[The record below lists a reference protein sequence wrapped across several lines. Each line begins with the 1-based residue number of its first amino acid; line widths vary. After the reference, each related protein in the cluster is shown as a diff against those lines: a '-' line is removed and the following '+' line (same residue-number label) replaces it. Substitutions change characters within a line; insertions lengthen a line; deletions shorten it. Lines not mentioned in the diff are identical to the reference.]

1 MAQVITLAG
10 EKLFAAKAQANQQL
24 DIDTFIFANVAGQ
37 DSTAAIDRNEEI
49 PTGSVVFEQN
59 VQQTG
64 RINDNVVVYSTV
76 LDSLT
81 GPFEFNWVGLYSSVN
96 QTLVA
101 ISHVPTVAKTI
112 TAPGSAGNTLN
123 RNFGIEYS
131 GIADLAGISVSPETW
146 QLDFSARLSGMDEL
160 TRQLASDMNGKDWF
174 IDDGF
179 KVVSRSTANTF
190 SVTPGI
196 GYVSGLRVE
205 LKNEQ
210 ILTLQSYPQ
219 FVYVDAYFDGNA
231 SSTWKPKVAFTVSNT
246 EIDDYIDVNGT
257 QHYVLKIAKITS
269 FDTVEDLRNING
281 LKQQIENHINETESA
296 HKASAISLAVK
307 DALSNSKL
315 NMQDTSDWYGV
326 YLSQFL
332 RDGEQ
337 GMSHAFNRALE
348 YCRNLPY
355 KGTRIIFER
364 GALYKYDDDHIIGNL
379 SNCMIDLNGSTVQR
393 RSSSTFSST
402 TTQVIP
408 AGTGLNAREI
418 YVADASKFKVGDF
431 VYSIKGVGLDN
442 ISSDAR
448 EIQSIAG
455 NKLTIAGAFYYRG
468 TQYGSNTPTGVTI
481 CKRVRFIGGGGVSS
495 AGDYNDKIVLCNGEL
510 DGNGAAQ
517 PSQAW
522 VFNAEIN
529 LSSNRGAIYG
539 MTFRNTAAECIT
551 GHGIDVNSN
560 QFFDMGGSCFHLS
573 VHDNSLDKTG
583 GSWFRNN
590 QCERTNLATQAVSGH
605 AEGLVTFSWGAG
617 RLVVADNICKDG
629 TEPFLG
635 AFGSPTED
643 NPDKYLVVHGNTL
656 ERFPTFMSYLA
667 ADAVGV
673 SIKDNILIETGVA
686 PQVQEAIYANPSIK
700 CSGNISVGSNGRPTL
715 ENVSRNERLAIGNDV
730 QLQARQRAVISD
742 PNAHAELSALNVPN
756 PINAQLVLQG
766 VNSVITEHAARVSAD
781 YKRSIYTAG
790 GPASSTASETWD
802 EKNKQLRYSI
812 NPKGGSG
819 GSFAWTTYSGGTRKH
834 LEVDD
839 EGVAF
844 NRMQYGNA
852 TYYGEKHIDGSWRVI
867 IESGNLLHQK
877 RVDGVW
883 VTKQTVAGQ

>member
-1 MAQVITLAG
+1 MAQVITIAG

-49 PTGSVVFEQN
+49 PTGSVVFQQD

-231 SSTWKPKVAFTVSNT
+231 SSTWKPKVAFTVSDA

-257 QHYVLKIAKITS
+257 QHYVLKIAKITAL
-269 FDTVEDLRNING
+269 DAIEDLRNING

-307 DALSNSKL
+307 ANVTVKPTTL
-315 NMQDTSDWYGV
+315 QDTLDWYGV
-326 YLSQFL
+326 YVAQFIRL
-332 RDGEQ
+332 GDETI
-337 GMSHAFNRALE
+337 SDAFNRALD
-348 YCRNLPY
+348 YCRSVPY
-355 KGTRIIFER
+355 KGTRIIFPR
-364 GALYKYDDDHIIGNL
+364 GQLYKYDDDHRIGNL
-379 SNCMIDLNGSTVQR
+379 SHCVIDLNGSKVQR
-393 RSSSTFSST
+393 RSASTFSST
-402 TTQVIP
+402 TTQIIP
-408 AGTGLNAREI
+408 SGTSLNAREI

-448 EIQSIAG
+448 EILSIDG
-455 NKLTIAGAFYYRG
+455 NKLTISGAFYYKG
-468 TQYGSNTPTGVTI
+468 TEYGSNTPTGAII
-481 CKRVRFIGGGGVSS
+481 CKRVNFIGSGGSS
-495 AGDYNDKIVLCNGEL
+495 FESTINDKFVVCNGEI
-510 DGNGAAQ
+510 DGNAAGQ

-522 VFNAEIN
+522 VFNSEIV
-529 LSSNRGAIYG
+529 LMSNKGAIHN
-539 MTFRNTAAECIT
+539 MTIRNTAAECIV
-551 GHGIDVNSN
+551 GHGLDVSNN
-560 QFFDMGGSCFHLS
+560 QFFDLGGSCFHTS
-573 VHDNSLDKTG
+573 VHDNGLSITG
-583 GSWFRNN
+583 GSWFREN

-617 RLVVADNICKDG
+617 RLVVANNICKDG
-629 TEPFLG
+629 KEPFLG
-635 AFGSPTED
+635 TFGSPAED
-643 NPDKYLVVHGNTL
+643 NPDKYLVVHNNIV
-656 ERFPTFMSYLA
+656 ERFPTFMNYLA
-667 ADAVGV
+667 ADALGV
-673 SIKDNILIETGVA
+673 SLTDNILIETGVE

-715 ENVSRNERLAIGNDV
+715 ENVSRDERLAIGNDV

-742 PNAHAELSALNVPN
+742 PGAHEGLNLAYTPN
-756 PINAQLVLQG
+756 PINAQFVLQG
-766 VNSVITEHAARVSAD
+766 FNTITEDAVRVNRN
-781 YKRSIYTAG
+781 YKRSLYTAG
-790 GPASSTASETWD
+790 GNASGTFTEYWTD
-802 EKNKQLRYSI
+802 EDLNLGYLI
-812 NPKGGSG
+812 NPSSGAGGNFSWSTYNG
-819 GSFAWTTYSGGTRKH
+819 GVRKH
-834 LEVDD
+834 LSIDD
-839 EGVAF
+839 EGVSF
-844 NRMQYGNA
+844 NGMQYGRA
-852 TYYGEKHIDGSWRVI
+852 TYYGEKDVDGSWRVMI
-867 IESGNLLHQK
+867 LGGDLVHQK
-877 RVDGVW
+877 RVAGNW